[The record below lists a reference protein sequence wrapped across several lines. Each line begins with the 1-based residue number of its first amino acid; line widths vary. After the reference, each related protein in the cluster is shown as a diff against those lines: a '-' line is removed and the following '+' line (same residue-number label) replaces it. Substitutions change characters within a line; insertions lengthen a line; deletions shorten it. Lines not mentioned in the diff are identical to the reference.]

1 MASSKKQSRRA
12 KATTSTR
19 RRKPCFFCKEGI
31 EQVDYKDFTTLRR
44 FMSERGKIRSRRTT
58 GACRRHQRQV
68 SVAIKLARELALL
81 PYTTR

>member
-1 MASSKKQSRRA
+1 MANPKKQSRRA
-12 KATTSTR
+12 RPTTSAR
-19 RRKPCFFCKEGI
+19 RRKFCSFCKEGV
-31 EQVDYKDFTTLRR
+31 ETVDYKDFTTLRR

-81 PYTTR
+81 PYSTR